1 MMPAR
6 LGPSKAI
13 RILPSRKISLTP
25 GKEGKLLPEGSKFSV
40 FGKKKPKLTPSKSG
54 GRARSGPTAAIN
66 RYLARGGR
74 KVIAKVYSKNYNVVQ
89 SGTKV
94 YAVKIYGERTWLKG
108 GEINPNGIGWLSENG
123 QLTTAKD
130 FRDSLISIDAT
141 TVGREWGENVLTNLW
156 DDLTMA
162 EKAHVVNEFADFDW
176 ASFWMEMYPIQVRQG
191 GEPMIDRQYELYD
204 EIVMRIEKALNRTI

>member
-1 MMPAR
+1 MPAGR
-6 LGPSKAI
+6 LGPKKAI
-13 RILPSRKISLTP
+13 SILPSRKISLAP
-25 GKEGKLLPEGSKFSV
+25 GKEGSLLPEGSKFSV
-40 FGKKKPKLTPSKSG
+40 FGKKRPKLTPSKSG

-94 YAVKIYGERTWLKG
+94 YAVKIHGEKMFVG
-108 GEINPNGIGWLSENG
+108 GEINPNAIGWLSESG

-130 FRDSLISIDAT
+130 FRDTLISIDST
-141 TVGREWGENVLTNLW
+141 TAGREWGENVLTNLW

-162 EKAHVVNEFADFDW
+162 EKAAVVDEFADFDW
-176 ASFWMEMYPIQVRQG
+176 AGFWAEMYPISVRSG

-204 EIVMRIEKALNRTI
+204 EIVMRIERALNRTI

>member
-1 MMPAR
+1 MPSGR
-6 LGPSKAI
+6 LGPKKAI
-13 RILPSRKISLTP
+13 SILPSRKISLTP
-25 GKEGKLLPEGSKFSV
+25 GKEGNLLPEGSKFSV
-40 FGKKKPKLTPSKSG
+40 FGRKKPKLTPSKSG
-54 GRARSGPTAAIN
+54 GRARTGPTAAIN

-94 YAVKIYGERTWLKG
+94 YAVKIHGEKMFVDQEL
-108 GEINPNGIGWLSENG
+108 NPNAVGWLSESG

-162 EKAHVVNEFADFDW
+162 EKARVIDEFADFDW
-176 ASFWMEMYPIQVRQG
+176 ADFWAEMYPLGIKG
-191 GEPMIDRQYELYD
+191 GADVDNQFERYD
-204 EIVMRIEKALNRTI
+204 DIVMRIQRALGRPIL

>member
-1 MMPAR
+1 MPAR

-25 GKEGKLLPEGSKFSV
+25 GKEGKLLPENSKFSV

-66 RYLARGGR
+66 RYLGRGGR
-74 KVIAKVYSKNYNVVQ
+74 KVIEKVYSKNYNVVQ

-94 YAVKIYGERTWLKG
+94 YAVKIAGEKMFVDG
-108 GEINPNGIGWLSENG
+108 AINPNAVGWLSESG

-130 FRDSLISIDAT
+130 FRDSLIAIDNT
-141 TVGREWGENVLTNLW
+141 TVGKEWGENTLTEKW
-156 DDLTMA
+156 DSLTMA
-162 EKAHVVNEFADFDW
+162 QKAQVVNEFADFDW
-176 ASFWMEMYPIQVRQG
+176 EGFWGEMYPIPLAKG
-191 GEPMIDRQYELYD
+191 GGGDVDRQYELYD
-204 EIVMRIEKALNRTI
+204 NIIWRMERALGEGTI

>member
-1 MMPAR
+1 MPAGR
-6 LGPSKAI
+6 LGPKKAI
-13 RILPSRKISLTP
+13 SILPSRKISLTP

-66 RYLARGGR
+66 RYLGRGGR

-94 YAVKIYGERTWLKG
+94 YAVKIAGEKMFVDGAL
-108 GEINPNGIGWLSENG
+108 NPNAVGWLSESG

-162 EKAHVVNEFADFDW
+162 EKAQVVNEFADFDW
-176 ASFWMEMYPIQVRQG
+176 AGFWMEMYPIQVRQG
-191 GEPMIDRQYELYD
+191 GEPMVDRQYELYD
-204 EIVMRIEKALNRTI
+204 EIVMRIEKALNRSV

>member
-1 MMPAR
+1 MPPAR
-6 LGPSKAI
+6 LGPKKAI
-13 RILPSRKISLTP
+13 NILPSRKISLGP
-25 GKEGKLLPEGSKFSV
+25 GKEGSLLPDGSKFSV
-40 FGKKKPKLTPSKSG
+40 FGRKKPKLMPSKSG
-54 GRARSGPTAAIN
+54 GRAKSGPTAAIN
-66 RYLARGGR
+66 KYLARGGR
-74 KVIAKVYSKNYNVVQ
+74 KIISKVYSKNYNVVQ

-94 YAVKIYGERTWLKG
+94 YAVKIRGEKMFVDNA
-108 GEINPNGIGWLSENG
+108 INESAVGWLSESG

-162 EKAHVVNEFADFDW
+162 EKAQVVNEFADFDW
-176 ASFWMEMYPIQVRQG
+176 AGFWMEMYPIQVRQG

>member
-1 MMPAR
+1 MMPAGR
-6 LGPSKAI
+6 LGPKKAI
-13 RILPSRKISLTP
+13 RILPSRKINLGP
-25 GKEGKLLPEGSKFSV
+25 GKEGSLLPEGSKFSV
-40 FGKKKPKLTPSKSG
+40 FGKKRPKLTPSKSG
-54 GRARSGPTAAIN
+54 GRAKSGPTAAIN
-66 RYLARGGR
+66 RYLGRGGR
-74 KVIAKVYSKNYNVVQ
+74 KVIEKVYSKNYNVVP

-94 YAVKIYGERTWLKG
+94 YAVKIRGEKMFVDNA
-108 GEINPNGIGWLSENG
+108 INESAVGWLSESG

-141 TVGREWGENVLTNLW
+141 TVGREWGDNVLTNLW

-162 EKAHVVNEFADFDW
+162 EKAQVVNEFADFDW

-204 EIVMRIEKALNRTI
+204 EIVMRIEKALNRSV